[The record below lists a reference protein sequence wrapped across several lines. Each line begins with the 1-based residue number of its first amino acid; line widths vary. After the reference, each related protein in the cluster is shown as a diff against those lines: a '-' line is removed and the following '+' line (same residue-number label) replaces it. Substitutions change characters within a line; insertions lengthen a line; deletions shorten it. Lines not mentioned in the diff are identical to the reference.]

1 MDRQL
6 LERLIGAGV
15 LVLCLVIIAPA
26 ILDGPAQDPVATTPS
41 QTNTNG
47 NETRRVHTI
56 RLNERP
62 ATPPVAREVTRPEE
76 TVETAAPEQASTEP
90 PAVTVARSQAP
101 APKQVAP
108 APKTE
113 PSPSPVAKAPPPQPK
128 PEVEPK
134 VEPKV
139 ELKVQAETT
148 PAQRPGWAVQLGSF
162 SSRDNAQQLANKVG
176 DSGFPVFLSSVD
188 RSGKKLYRVRVGPLQ
203 SRPQAEELA
212 GRLSQAGYTG
222 QVTPQ

>member
-26 ILDGPAQDPVATTPS
+26 ILDGPAQDPVATTPQ
-41 QTNTNG
+41 QTVTTG

-62 ATPPVAREVTRPEE
+62 ATPPVAREVTRPEAP
-76 TVETAAPEQASTEP
+76 VESAAPEQTGTEP

-101 APKQVAP
+101 TPKQVAP
-108 APKTE
+108 APKSE
-113 PSPSPVAKAPPPQPK
+113 PTPSQTVAKAPPPQPK
-128 PEVEPK
+128 PKPK

-139 ELKVQAETT
+139 QAEPA